1 MAKIPWSPRCACAL
15 GRSACAPWSR
25 RCLRADGE
33 WSWWWM
39 RCAAEETAQRPNGSN
54 LMDPT
59 DVERIEFWYGNC
71 HPKAIFIIWYGKNH
85 DWIHWIHW
93 LSEMALSVAVAFWA
107 QCTTLQPHD
116 QPPERHMESTKW
128 PTKQEIQ
135 THQGQKTL
143 QSDKY
148 YDEIRDEICDEL
160 MGTSSALHGFWV
172 FTLVMS
178 NVSLQF
184 LYQANASSA
193 LER

>member
-1 MAKIPWSPRCACAL
+1 MNHI
-15 GRSACAPWSR
+15 
-25 RCLRADGE
+25 
-33 WSWWWM
+33 
-39 RCAAEETAQRPNGSN
+39 GS
-54 LMDPT
+54 
-59 DVERIEFWYGNC
+59 IGS
-71 HPKAIFIIWYGKNH
+71 H
-85 DWIHWIHW
+85 WIHWPTGW
-93 LSEMALSVAVAFWA
+93 LSEMALG
-107 QCTTLQPHD
+107 
-116 QPPERHMESTKW
+116 PPWLFGLSAPRCSLMTNLLKDIW
-128 PTKQEIQ
+128 KA
-135 THQGQKTL
+135 

>member
-1 MAKIPWSPRCACAL
+1 MEKIHES
-15 GRSACAPWSR
+15 
-25 RCLRADGE
+25 
-33 WSWWWM
+33 
-39 RCAAEETAQRPNGSN
+39 
-54 LMDPT
+54 
-59 DVERIEFWYGNC
+59 
-71 HPKAIFIIWYGKNH
+71 H
-85 DWIHWIHW
+85 WIHWIPLDPLAHW
-93 LSEMALSVAVAFWA
+93 MAVRNGVGTAVAFWA